1 MSVNSRM
8 PAPAYAELNS
18 AERLYC
24 DWLAAI
30 SRRDETAFREFYEA
44 TVGKVYHLALRITG
58 VPESAEEVVP
68 EVYLKVWREAHRYDA
83 LRGKVLT
90 WLLIICRSR
99 ALDYLRRQEEA
110 EPHPEPELLLS
121 EPAVENAPDD
131 LLSLLERDRAVHHAL
146 ADLLPEQ
153 RQLIA
158 LAFLK
163 GYTHAEI
170 ARYTHRPLGT
180 VKAHI
185 RKALEKLKRSL
196 DTGQG

>member
-1 MSVNSRM
+1 MSADFNLSSI
-8 PAPAYAELNS
+8 PAAEPNLV
-18 AERLYC
+18 ETLYC
-24 DWLAAI
+24 DLLAAI
-30 SRRDETAFREFYEA
+30 SRRDEAAFREFYQA
-44 TVGKVYHLALRITG
+44 TVGRVYHLALRITG
-58 VPESAEEVVP
+58 VPEAAEEVVP

-110 EPHPEPELLLS
+110 EPHADPESLASEQAAENGPE
-121 EPAVENAPDD
+121 D
-131 LLSLLERDRAVHHAL
+131 LLSLLERDRAIHHAL
-146 ADLLPEQ
+146 ANLLPAQ

-163 GYTHAEI
+163 GYTHIEI

-196 DTGQG
+196 SHEQP